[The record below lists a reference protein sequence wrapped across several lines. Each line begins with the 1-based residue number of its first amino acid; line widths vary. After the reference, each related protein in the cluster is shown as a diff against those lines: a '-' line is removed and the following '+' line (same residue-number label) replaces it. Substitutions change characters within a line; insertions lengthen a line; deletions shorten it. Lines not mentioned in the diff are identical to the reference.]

1 MSDAAYTSAFPPVY
15 VTVDVVLLTLRDERL
30 HVLMVQRGAHPWRG
44 SLALPGGFLR
54 QDEHLAAGAR
64 RELREETGLDVEP
77 AHLEQLGTF
86 GAPDRDP
93 RARTVSVA
101 YLAVLPALP
110 SPVAGTDAAG
120 ASWEAVDV
128 VLAQDLAFDHLDIL
142 AVGVA
147 RARSKLEYTSLATAF
162 VGPRFTM
169 AELRG
174 VYEVVWGQ
182 PLDPGNFHRKV
193 LGSKGFVRRTAAP
206 RVGSRG
212 RPAATYEPG
221 DAIVLNPP
229 ILQRTTLDRPTSPPE
244 RTRP

>member
-1 MSDAAYTSAFPPVY
+1 MAGTSYTSEFPPVY
-15 VTVDVVLLTLRDERL
+15 VTVDVVLLTVRDERL
-30 HVLMVQRGAHPWRG
+30 QVLMVERGSKPWRG

-54 QDEHLAAGAR
+54 QTEDLADGAR

-110 SPVAGTDAAG
+110 SPVPGTDAAG
-120 ASWEAVDV
+120 ANWEPVDAM
-128 VLAQDLAFDHLDIL
+128 LAHDLAFDHHAIL
-142 AVGVA
+142 AAGVA

-169 AELRG
+169 AELRR
-174 VYEVVWGQ
+174 VYEVVWGH

-193 LGSKGFVRRTAAP
+193 LGSQGFVRRTADERA
-206 RVGSRG
+206 GTRG

-229 ILQRTTLDRPTSPPE
+229 ILQRPPHV
-244 RTRP
+244 P